1 MRLKLITTKKT
12 HKYTEGILFNLDT
25 NEKICDT
32 LEDTI
37 RDINDNGVFDNG
49 ESKQY
54 GETAILS
61 GVYNLVVHFSNSFQK
76 EVVMLQETPSFTYIY
91 LHYGKTVEN
100 TLGCILVGEKT
111 KDGELKNI
119 GMTDKFVEMLKNSGS
134 GSIEIVR

>member
-1 MRLKLITTKKT
+1 MRLKLITLKKT
-12 HKYTEGILFNLDT
+12 NKYTEGVIFDLDT
-25 NEKICDT
+25 NKRICDT

-49 ESKQY
+49 EAKQY

-61 GVYNLVVHFSNSFQK
+61 GIYNLVVHYSNSFK
-76 EVVMLQETPSFTYIY
+76 KDVVMLQDTPEFTYIY
-91 LHYGKTVEN
+91 LHYGRTVKN

-111 KDGELKNI
+111 KDGELKNT
-119 GMTDKFVEMLKNSGS
+119 GMTDYFVNRLKKEKT